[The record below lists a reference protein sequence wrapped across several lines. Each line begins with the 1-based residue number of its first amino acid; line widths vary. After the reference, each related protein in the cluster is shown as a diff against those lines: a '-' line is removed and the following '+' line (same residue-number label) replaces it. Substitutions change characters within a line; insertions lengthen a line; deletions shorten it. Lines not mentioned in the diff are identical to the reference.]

1 MIKQATA
8 KGVFFLYSKGKILGF
23 IQLPMMM
30 KNYIYLLIIF
40 LSISQVTAQTYS
52 IKGKVKQAGTE
63 ITIPN
68 ATVLVQNLPDSVQVE
83 GMISDLDGE
92 FEINGIKTGE
102 YLLKIQY
109 LGFENLYKSIH
120 VTQDMDLGVLGLKE
134 SATDLDEVTISA
146 RRAQGEQKGDTTLYN
161 ADAFKTMQDAS
172 AQTLIQ
178 KLPGVISQDGS
189 LQAQGEAI
197 TQVLVDGKP
206 FFGGDVNTALQN
218 LPAEVIQGIE
228 IFDQKSDK
236 ALLSGFDDGERM
248 KTINII
254 TKPDKRKGQ
263 FGKATAGYGTD
274 DNYLVGASI
283 NAFNEDQRITF
294 TGLSNNINVL
304 DYSSDAN
311 SQSNNRPQNGIITTN
326 ILGVNYSDN
335 WGEKIKISGSYQFNH
350 RKNNDQSSLAR
361 EYVTGSSSD
370 QVYTEDSRETR
381 TRQDHRF
388 DMRLEYN
395 INENNRILY
404 RPRISASFET
414 ENSGFF
420 GQSVNSDGPLNQTE
434 NIRTADNQ
442 DYDMFHRL
450 FYSHKFG
457 KAGRSLT
464 LSANTGSHAN
474 NDDAYRTA
482 TNIYYQPTERT
493 EIINQNI
500 TRDRSGNDWETGISY
515 TEPLGKNGQ
524 LELEYEVGNRFNDS
538 DQLTFDILNED
549 FNNPDLAL
557 DTALSNSFESK
568 YLRHEVEL
576 GYQYQLEKLKFQA
589 ELKHQNATLK
599 NDQFFPAAGTIDRTF
614 KSFMPTV
621 RFDYEIS
628 DNTNFELDYD
638 TDVDA
643 PSVGDLQNV
652 IDNSN
657 PLQLK
662 TGNPNLEQSYS
673 NRLRLRFRSNNPEND
688 RSWFVFAQYNLVK
701 NAVSNSTFT
710 AEEPTELPGGIILE
724 KGSQL
729 FRPVNLDGY
738 RDFRSWVSYGIPLD
752 FVKSNFNINGGFSST
767 KRPGQ
772 INDQLSFNNS
782 SRISTGVS
790 LSSNISDQIDFNIS
804 TRLSFNDVEN
814 TLNSSLNNK
823 YFNQRSRL
831 NFSWIIWE
839 GFVYRLDINHQLN
852 SGLSEGYDANVI
864 LMNMSIGKKVFGNQ
878 RGEISLNVYDLLGQN
893 RSVYRNVTDAYV
905 EDGQNNVMQRYFMLS
920 FSYNIRHFNK
930 GTSMDDYNEIYN

>member
-1 MIKQATA
+1 MKYCLYLF
-8 KGVFFLYSKGKILGF
+8 FFL
-23 IQLPMMM
+23 
-30 KNYIYLLIIF
+30 
-40 LSISQVTAQTYS
+40 ISATQVLAQTFS
-52 IKGKVKQAGTE
+52 IKGRVKEAGKE

-68 ATVLVQNLPDSVQVE
+68 ATILLLNLPDSVQVD

-92 FEINGIKTGE
+92 FEIKSVKGGE
-102 YLLKIQY
+102 YLLKVQY
-109 LGFENLYKSIH
+109 LGYEDLFKSVSI
-120 VTQDMDLGVLGLKE
+120 TQDRDLGVLSLKE
-134 SATDLDEVTISA
+134 EATALDEVTISA
-146 RRAQGEQKGDTTLYN
+146 RRAQGEQKGDTTLFN
-161 ADAFKTMQDAS
+161 ADAFKTMKDAS

-178 KLPGVISQDGS
+178 KLPGVISQDGT
-189 LQAQGEAI
+189 LQAQGEVI

-263 FGKATAGYGTD
+263 FGKSTIGYGTD
-274 DNYLVGASI
+274 ERYLAGASV

-311 SQSNNRPQNGIITTN
+311 AQSNNRPQNGIVTTN
-326 ILGVNYSDN
+326 ILGINYSDN
-335 WGEKIKISGSYQFNH
+335 WGEKIKISGSYQYNH
-350 RKNNDQSSLAR
+350 RKNTNESNLIR
-361 EYVTGSSSD
+361 EYVTGANSD
-370 QVYTEDSRETR
+370 QIYTEDSRETR

-395 INENNRILY
+395 INERNRILY
-404 RPRISASFET
+404 RPRISANFET

-420 GQSVNSDGPLNQTE
+420 GQSTNAEGPLNQTQ
-434 NIRTADNQ
+434 NIRTADNE

-450 FYSHKFG
+450 FYSHKFN
-457 KAGRSLT
+457 KEGRSIT
-464 LSANTGSHAN
+464 LSANTGSHQN
-474 NDDAYRTA
+474 NDNALRTA
-482 TNIYYQPTERT
+482 TNIFFQPEERS

-500 TRDRSGNDWETGISY
+500 TRDRSGSDWETGISY
-515 TEPLGKNGQ
+515 TEPIGKNGQ
-524 LELEYEVGNRFNDS
+524 MELEYEIGNRFNDS

-549 FNNPDLAL
+549 ISNPDLAL
-557 DTALSNSFESK
+557 DTTLSNSFESK
-568 YLRHEVEL
+568 YLRQEVEL
-576 GYQYQLEKLKFQA
+576 GYQYQLEKFKFQT
-589 ELKHQNATLK
+589 ELEYQNANLK
-599 NDQFFPAAGTIDRTF
+599 NEQLFPAVGTIDRTF
-614 KSFMPTV
+614 ESFMPTV
-621 RFDYEIS
+621 RIDYELS
-628 DNTNFELDYD
+628 DNTNFEFDYD

-643 PSVGDLQNV
+643 PSVEQLQNV

-657 PLQLK
+657 PLQLR
-662 TGNPNLEQSYS
+662 TGNPNLNQSYS

-688 RSWFVFAQYNLVK
+688 RSWFVFAQYNVV
-701 NAVSNSTFT
+701 NDAVSNSTFT
-710 AEEPTELPGGIILE
+710 AEEATELPGGIILE

-738 RDFRSWVSYGIPLD
+738 QDFRSWVSYGIPVD
-752 FVKSNFNINGGFSST
+752 FLKSNFNLSGGYSNT

-772 INDQLSFNNS
+772 VNNQLSFNNS
-782 SRISTGVS
+782 NRISTGIS

-804 TRLSFNDVEN
+804 TRVSFNNVEN
-814 TLNSSLNNK
+814 TLNTSLNNE
-823 YFNQRSRL
+823 YFNQRTRL
-831 NFSWIIWE
+831 NLSWIIWE
-839 GFVYRLDINHQLN
+839 GFIYRLDVNHQLN
-852 SGLSEGYDANVI
+852 TGLSEGFDANVL
-864 LMNMSIGKKVFGNQ
+864 LMNMSLGKKVFKNQ

-905 EDGQNNVMQRYFMLS
+905 EDGQNNVMQRYFMLTFS
-920 FSYNIRHFNK
+920 FDIRHFNK
-930 GTSMDDYNEIYN
+930 GTGMDDYNEIYND